1 MITRIVL
8 PQDILD
14 DDAQAVVIPVNC
26 VGVMGAGLA
35 KQAKERYEHVFA
47 NFRSYCG
54 IGMLSPGGVFG
65 VQTKDL
71 VTGKKRMVI
80 CLATKNHW
88 RDPSQI
94 EWIIAG
100 VNNLNKYLEKLKITS
115 VAVPLLGAGLGRLDK
130 KEVEEVICNKFSN
143 SHIDVRIYCESPRTK

>member
-35 KQAKERYEHVFA
+35 KQAKERYEHVFS

-88 RDPSQI
+88 REPSRI

-100 VNNLNKYLEKLKITS
+100 VNNLNKYLEKLKIAS
-115 VAVPLLGAGLGRLDK
+115 VAVPLLGAGLGHLDK
-130 KEVEEVICNKFSN
+130 KEVEEIICNRFSN
-143 SHIDVRIYCESPRTK
+143 SHIDVRIYCEPPRTK

>member
-1 MITRIVL
+1 
-8 PQDILD
+8 
-14 DDAQAVVIPVNC
+14 
-26 VGVMGAGLA
+26 
-35 KQAKERYEHVFA
+35 
-47 NFRSYCG
+47 
-54 IGMLSPGGVFG
+54 MLSPGGVFG
-65 VQTKDL
+65 VQTKDR

-94 EWIIAG
+94 EWIVAG

-115 VAVPLLGAGLGRLDK
+115 VAVPLLGAGLGHLDK
-130 KEVEEVICNKFSN
+130 KEVEEVICKKFSN